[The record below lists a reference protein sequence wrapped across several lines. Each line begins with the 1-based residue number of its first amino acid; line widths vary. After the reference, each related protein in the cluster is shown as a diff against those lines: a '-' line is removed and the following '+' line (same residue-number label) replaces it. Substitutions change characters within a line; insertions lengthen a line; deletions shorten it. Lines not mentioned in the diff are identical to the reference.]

1 MPNAARA
8 ANAFLFFIE
17 VLEVPVRLAASSRAL
32 RPRPSL
38 PSHGAAGRAAPRSTT
53 ADAESAGR
61 AGPAVRGA
69 ARGARPAGR
78 GAVGRA
84 SPSASTA
91 WSVTMEGS
99 GRFPLREPH

>member
-53 ADAESAGR
+53 GDAESAGR
-61 AGPAVRGA
+61 AGPGRPCGERRGVRGRQA
-69 ARGARPAGR
+69 AVLWGEPPRLLPQRGR
-78 GAVGRA
+78 
-84 SPSASTA
+84 
-91 WSVTMEGS
+91 
-99 GRFPLREPH
+99 